1 MRRRSLDGQSHFS
14 LWLSARGGGDRWSR
28 HLVVG
33 KQTRGNDSPSN
44 VPYSECHFAEAGRFA
59 GLEPC
64 PSPAEVQ
71 KVAPPPRIG
80 YTTSINGKA
89 DDSTY
94 DKMLAFAQAKR
105 QALIQQA
112 IGDRVGILITYSR
125 EARKPGASSP

>member
-1 MRRRSLDGQSHFS
+1 LQKP
-14 LWLSARGGGDRWSR
+14 A
-28 HLVVG
+28 
-33 KQTRGNDSPSN
+33 DSP
-44 VPYSECHFAEAGRFA
+44 

-64 PSPAEVQ
+64 PLSGGGSKSRAPA
-71 KVAPPPRIG
+71 RIG